1 MARLSRLYLGTV
13 AKRLSW
19 NVCALMSNVL
29 VTKWCR
35 LVSLQTYIHYYRK
48 SPNKMPFYHKILSIS
63 ICNKFFHYA

>member
-35 LVSLQTYIHYYRK
+35 LVSLENENFFI
-48 SPNKMPFYHKILSIS
+48 MPKR
-63 ICNKFFHYA
+63 